1 MDVRDN
7 VKSKLDLLIS
17 IFTVFFKIG
26 AFTWGGGY
34 AMLPLIKNEVVEK
47 KGWISSEDFIDG
59 IAVSQSLPGPI
70 AINIATYVGHKL
82 CGKLGS
88 LMALAGAILPSFIS
102 ILIIAMFF
110 LRFRDLKLVQN
121 FFKGANPAIVA
132 LIASA
137 VIDIGK
143 SALKRY
149 RELIITMVLFLL
161 LVYFK
166 IHPILAILISAILGI
181 ILGEKR

>member
-1 MDVRDN
+1 MDVKDDVR
-7 VKSKLDLLIS
+7 SKLKLTFS
-17 IFTVFFKIG
+17 IFVMFFKIG

-47 KGWISSEDFIDG
+47 KGWLTSEDFIDG
-59 IAVSQSLPGPI
+59 IAISQSLPGPI
-70 AINIATYVGHKL
+70 AINIATFVGNKL
-82 CGKLGS
+82 CGKFGS
-88 LMALAGAILPSFIS
+88 LTALAGAILPSFIS

-110 LRFRDLKLVQN
+110 LRFRELVLVQN

-132 LIASA
+132 LIVSA

-143 SALKRY
+143 NALKRY
-149 RELIITMVLFLL
+149 RELIIAITLFFL
-161 LVYFK
+161 LVYFR

-181 ILGEKR
+181 ILGEKG